1 MIKKK
6 QVLVFGFYDK
16 ANLGDQLFKD
26 AFQFLF
32 PELEFRFVD
41 KLTELSLIGIDAVFI
56 GGGSLLDQPLM
67 TTKISLF
74 KQLSALPL
82 FYIGVGTETDIHKQ
96 HQQWMSKGKLIAVRS
111 EARIEEIK

>member
-41 KLTELSLIGIDAVFI
+41 KITELSLIGIDAVFI

-67 TTKISLF
+67 SDTGILPLF
-74 KQLSALPL
+74 RRISALPL
-82 FYIGVGTETDIHKQ
+82 FYIGVGAETAIHQQ
-96 HQQWMSKGKLIAVRS
+96 HQNWMSKAK
-111 EARIEEIK
+111 